1 MSVFEPDTTDR
12 SRDATELPNFP
23 VVLRGY
29 DRQQVTASVEELG
42 ANLEGERQRADQA
55 ERHMAQMQ
63 MEISSA
69 RNQPP
74 PSFEHLGAQA
84 ARVLEQAGLSAER
97 LVEEAQ
103 VRAES
108 VIADAQAQASDLVD
122 AAEQQAE
129 QLDREAGLRLAEAG
143 RQRDRML
150 SAAEHDAEQVRA
162 GADADARRMLA
173 EARTLA
179 ERIRR
184 EAEEERAAIE
194 VEADQL
200 QDVHDSLLRHLDQ
213 VHGELGGVLAAK
225 GDGGHKEPPDSV
237 GSSGAHEQ
245 SPSRAAGSSG
255 SSGTSATAAEK
266 PASRRDQRDLPP
278 SLQRDAQREQPIQ
291 AGSPFGTKQ
300 SASRSGTERAPVTP
314 TRRASAGN

>member
-1 MSVFEPDTTDR
+1 MLNGFATGQAWTGQFPRSEVLSQATALSRSGLYGRVGRHARYDALLHVCRVSVLSSGRAHMSVFEPDTTDR

-29 DRQQVTASVEELG
+29 DRQQVTAYVEELG

-63 MEISSA
+63 LEISSA

-74 PSFEHLGAQA
+74 PTFEHLGAQA
-84 ARVLEQAGLSAER
+84 ARVLEQAGMSAER

-103 VRAES
+103 VRADGI
-108 VIADAQAQASDLVD
+108 VADAEAQSSDLVD

-129 QLDREAGLRLAEAG
+129 QLDREAAQRLAEAG

-150 SAAEHDAEQVRA
+150 AAAEHDAEQVRA

-184 EAEEERAAIE
+184 EAEEERAATE
-194 VEADQL
+194 AEADQL
-200 QDVHDSLLRHLDQ
+200 QDIHDSLLRHLSQ
-213 VHGELGGVLAAK
+213 VHGELGDVLAAR
-225 GDGGHKEPPDSV
+225 GDG
-237 GSSGAHEQ
+237 
-245 SPSRAAGSSG
+245 
-255 SSGTSATAAEK
+255 
-266 PASRRDQRDLPP
+266 
-278 SLQRDAQREQPIQ
+278 
-291 AGSPFGTKQ
+291 
-300 SASRSGTERAPVTP
+300 
-314 TRRASAGN
+314 

>member
-12 SRDATELPNFP
+12 SRDAADLPNFP

-29 DRQQVTASVEELG
+29 DRQQVAAYIEELA
-42 ANLEGERQRADQA
+42 ANLEGERQRANQA

-63 MEISSA
+63 LEISAA

-74 PSFEHLGAQA
+74 PTFEHLGAQA
-84 ARVLEQAGLSAER
+84 ARVLEQAGESAER

-103 VRAES
+103 IRGEGI
-108 VIADAQAQASDLVD
+108 IADAQGQAADLVD

-129 QLDREAGLRLAEAG
+129 QFDREAAQRLAEAG

-150 SAAEHDAEQVRA
+150 AAAEHDAEQLRA

-184 EAEEERAAIE
+184 EAEDERATIE
-194 VEADQL
+194 AETDQL
-200 QDVHDSLLRHLDQ
+200 QDVHDSLLRHLNQ
-213 VHGELGGVLAAK
+213 VHSELGGVLAVK
-225 GDGGHKEPPDSV
+225 
-237 GSSGAHEQ
+237 SGASQQEPSPGSAPADEQ
-245 SPSRAAGSSG
+245 PAAGLAESQF
-255 SSGTSATAAEK
+255 TA
-266 PASRRDQRDLPP
+266 DTT
-278 SLQRDAQREQPIQ
+278 Q
-291 AGSPFGTKQ
+291 AGPRP
-300 SASRSGTERAPVTP
+300 AAERAPVTP
-314 TRRASAGN
+314 TRRANAGASSSTG

>member
-29 DRQQVTASVEELG
+29 DRQQVTAYVEELA

-63 MEISSA
+63 LEISPA

-74 PSFEHLGAQA
+74 PTFEHLGAQA
-84 ARVLEQAGLSAER
+84 ARVLEQAGMSAER

-103 VRAES
+103 VRADGI
-108 VIADAQAQASDLVD
+108 VADAQAQSSDLVD

-129 QLDREAGLRLAEAG
+129 QLDREAAQRLAEAG

-150 SAAEHDAEQVRA
+150 AAAEHDAEQVRA

-184 EAEEERAAIE
+184 EAEEERAATE
-194 VEADQL
+194 AEADQL
-200 QDVHDSLLRHLDQ
+200 QDIHDSLLRHLSQ
-213 VHGELGGVLAAK
+213 VHGELGDVLAAR
-225 GDGGHKEPPDSV
+225 GDGGHEEPAADPARAPQEQAPAGKGQGGGPSA
-237 GSSGAHEQ
+237 SG
-245 SPSRAAGSSG
+245 
-255 SSGTSATAAEK
+255 GTATAAETA
-266 PASRRDQRDLPP
+266 PSARHDQRDQASATHRDQPTQA
-278 SLQRDAQREQPIQ
+278 LQGAH
-291 AGSPFGTKQ
+291 
-300 SASRSGTERAPVTP
+300 SASRPSHAIERAPVTP
-314 TRRASAGN
+314 TRRASGRG